1 MDGHDGHFKNDLS
14 CLSTCHVVRHSPGG
28 AGARCWI
35 SGPCR
40 RASND
45 VRQTVD
51 QLLRLVDERLA
62 IAPDVAK
69 AKWNSGAPI
78 DAPAREAQILERV
91 VAEATRAGIDEAFA
105 QTFFKHQFEASK
117 VIQHRLHEQWRQTE
131 QPPFA
136 SPPDLAEDIR
146 PQLDQ
151 LTPQLMAS
159 LRDFQVVAESEGVRQ
174 YLENNAEALVNDGV
188 GGAARQEALRPLY
201 EATDTA
207 NVEVQ

>member
-1 MDGHDGHFKNDLS
+1 MGT
-14 CLSTCHVVRHSPGG
+14 STTFSP
-28 AGARCWI
+28 AFLQI
-35 SGPCR
+35 ML
-40 RASND
+40 RAILLVALVLGVGYQVHAAEPSND
-45 VRQTVD
+45 ARQTVD

-69 AKWNSGAPI
+69 AKWNSGDPI
-78 DAPAREAQILERV
+78 DAPAREAQILDSV
-91 VAEATRAGIDEAFA
+91 VAEATREGIDEAFA

-131 QPPFA
+131 QPPFE

-151 LTPQLMAS
+151 LTPQLMSS

-174 YLENNAEALVNDGV
+174 YLENNAETLVDDGV
-188 GGAARQEALRPLY
+188 GGVAREEALRPLY

-207 NVEVQ
+207 NVDKQ

>member
-1 MDGHDGHFKNDLS
+1 MDTSRTNSLAS
-14 CLSTCHVVRHSPGG
+14 LHVMSHTILLVVALVLGVG
-28 AGARCWI
+28 YQARAAE
-35 SGPCR
+35 P
-40 RASND
+40 SND

-69 AKWNSGAPI
+69 AKWNSGEPI

-91 VAEATRAGIDEAFA
+91 VAEATRAGINEAFA

-151 LTPQLMAS
+151 LTPKLMAS

-174 YLENNAEALVNDGV
+174 YLENNAETLVNDGV
-188 GGAARQEALRPLY
+188 GGVAREEALRPLY

-207 NVEVQ
+207 NLDVQ

>member
-1 MDGHDGHFKNDLS
+1 MDTPRTISLA
-14 CLSTCHVVRHSPGG
+14 CLRVMLCAILLVALVFGVGYQASAAEP
-28 AGARCWI
+28 
-35 SGPCR
+35 
-40 RASND
+40 SND
-45 VRQTVD
+45 ARQTVD
-51 QLLRLVDERLA
+51 QLLRLIDERLA

-91 VAEATRAGIDEAFA
+91 VAEATRAGINEAFA

-131 QPPFA
+131 QPPFE
-136 SPPDLAEDIR
+136 SPPDLADDIR

-159 LRDFQVVAESEGVRQ
+159 LRDFQRVAESEGVRQ
-174 YLENNAEALVNDGV
+174 YLENNAETLVNDGV
-188 GGAARQEALRPLY
+188 GGVAREEALRPLY

-207 NVEVQ
+207 NVDVQ

>member
-1 MDGHDGHFKNDLS
+1 MMVTSRTISLASQRVMLCAILLVALVLGVGYQ
-14 CLSTCHVVRHSPGG
+14 
-28 AGARCWI
+28 ARAAE
-35 SGPCR
+35 P
-40 RASND
+40 SND
-45 VRQTVD
+45 ARQTVD
-51 QLLRLVDERLA
+51 QLLRLVHERLA

-69 AKWNSGAPI
+69 AKWNSGDPI

-131 QPPFA
+131 QPPFE

-159 LRDFQVVAESEGVRQ
+159 LRDFQRVAESEGVRQ
-174 YLENNAEALVNDGV
+174 YLENNAETLVNDGV
-188 GGAARQEALRPLY
+188 GGVAREEALRPLY

-207 NVEVQ
+207 NVDVQ

>member
-1 MDGHDGHFKNDLS
+1 MVTSRTISLASQRVMLCAILLVALVLGVGYQ
-14 CLSTCHVVRHSPGG
+14 
-28 AGARCWI
+28 ARAAE
-35 SGPCR
+35 P
-40 RASND
+40 SND
-45 VRQTVD
+45 ARQTVD
-51 QLLRLVDERLA
+51 QLLRLVHERLA

-69 AKWNSGAPI
+69 AKWNSGDPI

-131 QPPFA
+131 QPPFE

-159 LRDFQVVAESEGVRQ
+159 LRDFQRVAESEGVRQ
-174 YLENNAEALVNDGV
+174 YLENNAETLVNDGV
-188 GGAARQEALRPLY
+188 GGVAREEALRPLY

-207 NVEVQ
+207 NVDVQ

>member
-1 MDGHDGHFKNDLS
+1 MMDTS
-14 CLSTCHVVRHSPGG
+14 RT
-28 AGARCWI
+28 I
-35 SGPCR
+35 SLASLR
-40 RASND
+40 VMLRAILLVALVFGVGYQASAAEPSND

-51 QLLRLVDERLA
+51 QLLRLIDERLA

-91 VAEATRAGIDEAFA
+91 VAEATRAGINEAFA

-131 QPPFA
+131 QPPFE
-136 SPPDLAEDIR
+136 SPPDLADDIR

-159 LRDFQVVAESEGVRQ
+159 LRDFQRVAESEGVRQ
-174 YLENNAEALVNDGV
+174 YLENNAETLVNDGV
-188 GGAARQEALRPLY
+188 GGVAREEALRPLY

-207 NVEVQ
+207 NVDVQ

>member
-1 MDGHDGHFKNDLS
+1 MMVTPRTISLASLRVMLCAILLVALVLGVGYQ
-14 CLSTCHVVRHSPGG
+14 VRAAEP
-28 AGARCWI
+28 
-35 SGPCR
+35 
-40 RASND
+40 SND

-131 QPPFA
+131 QPPFE

-174 YLENNAEALVNDGV
+174 YLENNAETLVNDGV
-188 GGAARQEALRPLY
+188 GGVAREEALRPLY

-207 NVEVQ
+207 GVQ

>member
-1 MDGHDGHFKNDLS
+1 MMDTPRTISLA
-14 CLSTCHVVRHSPGG
+14 CLRVMLCAILLVALVFGVGYQASAAEP
-28 AGARCWI
+28 
-35 SGPCR
+35 
-40 RASND
+40 SND
-45 VRQTVD
+45 ARQTVD
-51 QLLRLVDERLA
+51 QLLRLIDERLA

-91 VAEATRAGIDEAFA
+91 VAEATRAGINEAFA

-131 QPPFA
+131 QPPFE
-136 SPPDLAEDIR
+136 SPPDLADDIR

-159 LRDFQVVAESEGVRQ
+159 LRDFQRVAESEGVRQ
-174 YLENNAEALVNDGV
+174 YLENNAETLVNDGV
-188 GGAARQEALRPLY
+188 GGVAREEALRPLY

-207 NVEVQ
+207 NVDVQ

>member
-1 MDGHDGHFKNDLS
+1 MLGKINQ
-14 CLSTCHVVRHSPGG
+14 
-28 AGARCWI
+28 ARAAE
-35 SGPCR
+35 P
-40 RASND
+40 SND

-91 VAEATRAGIDEAFA
+91 VAEATRAGINEAFA

-131 QPPFA
+131 QPPFE

-151 LTPQLMAS
+151 LTPQMMTS
-159 LRDFQVVAESEGVRQ
+159 LRDFERVAESDGVRQ
-174 YLENNAEALVNDGV
+174 YLENNAETLVNDGV
-188 GGAARQEALRPLY
+188 GGIARQEALRPLY
-201 EATDTA
+201 EAIDTA
-207 NVEVQ
+207 NMDVQ